1 MLSYIEAINGH
12 LGLISASHIIGK
24 SIYRELRDP
33 KIPRDEEIPDILKRK
48 FKKYVQDIS
57 NNETVLP
64 RAILLS

>member
-1 MLSYIEAINGH
+1 MLSYIKSINGH

-48 FKKYVQDIS
+48 FKNMFKI
-57 NNETVLP
+57 
-64 RAILLS
+64 